1 MSRDSELADIVS
13 LHKEWLTSD
22 NKAGK
27 RADLS
32 GANLDGADLS
42 NLDLSGAI
50 IRGASLIGTN
60 LSGCKLFHAD
70 FSDANLRG
78 ANFSGASMILT
89 DFTAADLSRANLTNT
104 LAPTYSQ
111 TATSNHDSI
120 SVEKQNRRGPTFRD
134 ANLAQANLT
143 LSYCYLSDFSGANLE
158 SCCFSEANIEGAN
171 LSNNNLDSLNLS
183 SCNAINAN
191 FSNSQ
196 LCNTDLKNT
205 LFTGA
210 DMRGTNLMQS
220 NICGANLRSASLESC
235 KVDGIKYN
243 RKTLFR
249 GIRLEG
255 CYGSSRFKRFA
266 DDQDY
271 LEEFREAHPL
281 SYFVWL
287 TLTDCG
293 RSMTRVA
300 LWTQAISIIFG
311 LIYFALGQDSFE
323 INNPD
328 GLKWNLF
335 TAIYYS
341 VVTFTTLGF
350 GDITPNTPFAAG
362 IVIVEVAIGYVM
374 LGILISILAT
384 KVARRS

>member
-13 LHKEWLTSD
+13 QHKKWLTSD

-60 LSGCKLFHAD
+60 LSGCQLFHAD
-70 FSDANLRG
+70 FSDTNLRG
-78 ANFSGASMILT
+78 ANFSGASLILT
-89 DFTAADLSRANLTNT
+89 DFTGADLSRANLEST
-104 LAPTYSQ
+104 LAPTNNPTITNQY
-111 TATSNHDSI
+111 DSI
-120 SVEKQNRRGPTFRD
+120 ATAKKNRRGPTFKD
-134 ANLAQANLT
+134 ANLAHANLT

-158 SCCFSEANIEGAN
+158 SCCFFEANIEGAT
-171 LSNNNLDSLNLS
+171 LSDNNLDSLNLS
-183 SCNAINAN
+183 SSNAVNAN

-196 LCNTDLKNT
+196 LCNANLQNT
-205 LFTGA
+205 MLTGA
-210 DMRGTNLMQS
+210 NMRGTNLMKS
-220 NICGANLRSASLESC
+220 NICGANLRSASLEIC
-235 KVDGIKYN
+235 KVDGIQYN

-271 LEEFREAHPL
+271 LEEFREAHPF

-300 LWTQAISIIFG
+300 LWTQAISITFG
-311 LIYFALGQDSFE
+311 LIYFALGQNAFE

-350 GDITPNTPFAAG
+350 GDITPNTPLAAG
-362 IVIVEVAIGYVM
+362 IVIMEVAIGYVM